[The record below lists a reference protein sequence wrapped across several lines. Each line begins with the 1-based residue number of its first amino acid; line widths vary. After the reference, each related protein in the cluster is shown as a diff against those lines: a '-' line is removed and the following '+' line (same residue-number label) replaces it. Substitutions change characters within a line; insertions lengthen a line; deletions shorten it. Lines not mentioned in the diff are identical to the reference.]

1 MYIIAESTIGQI
13 ILSMLFF
20 EGGTNM
26 SDLLHILRKE
36 NTYRITS
43 RNLLPRLDRVTL
55 RQHSAANFNIPV
67 TIPASDKSEKYTV
80 MLTSE
85 CGMDI
90 RVYKIFIVE
99 ELTTG

>member
-1 MYIIAESTIGQI
+1 
-13 ILSMLFF
+13 MLFF

-43 RNLLPRLDRVTL
+43 RNLLTRLDRITL
-55 RQHSAANFNIPV
+55 QQHSPANFHLPV
-67 TIPASDKSEKYTV
+67 TIPASDKSEKYTI

-90 RVYKIFIVE
+90 RIYRIYIVE
-99 ELTTG
+99 DSITK